1 MKQHDLKSVT
11 VPDRMS
17 KVVKFIRSEVRVM
30 VRAFFFSVRG
40 NSLAQIERVCK
51 FCQMYACWSYTAP
64 NSQRQC
70 IPSAVWKNFHY
81 SPGFYSHTLF
91 LSAFSFAGGLCGRT
105 SEGSVVRRQIRQ
117 EESQNLISR
126 DAPFPSLFLLLSPPA
141 TRFRP
146 SPLPDVA
153 FLSRITGDGIA
164 YQNCKTTTE

>member
-105 SEGSVVRRQIRQ
+105 SEGSIRCQKTDTSRRKS
-117 EESQNLISR
+117 ESYFPRCSFSE
-126 DAPFPSLFLLLSPPA
+126 PFPLAFASCDSL
-141 TRFRP
+141 P
-146 SPLPDVA
+146 SFSVTGRSLPISHHWRWNSVSK
-153 FLSRITGDGIA
+153 L
-164 YQNCKTTTE
+164 